1 MPVRSFTPMGE
12 FTQLVNLSERLSGDE
27 SVAGHRTM
35 TGSVGSR
42 SCRCLSGRPPGPE
55 GVQG

>member
-42 SCRCLSGRPPGPE
+42 SCRCAKRAATGT
-55 GVQG
+55 